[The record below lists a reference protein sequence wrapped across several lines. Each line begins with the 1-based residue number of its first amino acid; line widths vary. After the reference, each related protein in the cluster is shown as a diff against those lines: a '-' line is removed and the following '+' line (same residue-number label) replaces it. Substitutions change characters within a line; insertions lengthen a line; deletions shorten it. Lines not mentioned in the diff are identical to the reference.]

1 MRKSIWNITIVSLLF
16 LVTLT
21 ACSMQTEEE
30 AIKDAKESA
39 KKIFN
44 SDEKIETNHKLDS
57 FSMYLPNSLEV
68 KEEDENNV
76 ILKDGDQTFI
86 VFYNNLEDPLSK
98 LSYNS
103 AAAKSDK
110 ALLLETFEDKNK
122 FGYMRIIPH
131 NQEEDYELQIGVGGV
146 KITTYTSRRNL
157 SDDSEE
163 LMKIAQSIA
172 LQQTSTVQK

>member
-1 MRKSIWNITIVSLLF
+1 MRKSIRKITILSLLF
-16 LVTLT
+16 VVALT
-21 ACSMQTEEE
+21 GCSLQTEEE

-39 KKIFN
+39 KKIFD
-44 SDEKIETNHKLDS
+44 SDEKVETNHKLNS

-68 KEEDENNV
+68 EEKDANNV

-103 AAAKSDK
+103 AAAKSDE
-110 ALLLETFEDKNK
+110 ALLLETFEDQNK

-131 NQEEDYELQIGVGGV
+131 DQEEDYELQIGVGGV
-146 KITTYTSRRNL
+146 KITTYTSREDLDN
-157 SDDSEE
+157 DSEE